1 MKKGL
6 IAIIVVTMLM
16 TMRITSYANTAFVDE
31 KGRVYVWYEESDI
44 HCVIEPKYQIFSDH
58 NWIICDVYVVEEDLM
73 ITGFT
78 YKIGE
83 EPKNEEAI
91 LKDIELAKDEES

>member
-1 MKKGL
+1 
-6 IAIIVVTMLM
+6 
-16 TMRITSYANTAFVDE
+16 
-31 KGRVYVWYEESDI
+31 
-44 HCVIEPKYQIFSDH
+44 
-58 NWIICDVYVVEEDLM
+58 M